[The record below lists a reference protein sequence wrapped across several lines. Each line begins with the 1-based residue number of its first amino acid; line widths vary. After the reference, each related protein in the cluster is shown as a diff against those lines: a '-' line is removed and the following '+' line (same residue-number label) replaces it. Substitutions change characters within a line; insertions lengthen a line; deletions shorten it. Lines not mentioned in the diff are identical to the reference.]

1 MEDLSVTKWKRKE
14 RKKRFV
20 AQEAMYIY
28 LDYRKK

>member
-1 MEDLSVTKWKRKE
+1 MEEEE
-14 RKKRFV
+14 REKKRFV